1 MVVGITTAS
10 VTNSQGLGFAIPSD
24 TISRE
29 LPSLVT
35 NGGYNKHPYFGV
47 QVVDMNYGLSQAM
60 QTNVTSGVLIEH
72 ILPDGPASKAGLR
85 GGTQQVTIEQQD
97 YIIGG
102 DIITTING
110 HKIVNYDSFSAY
122 LEENATSGQT
132 IQVGIIRA
140 GNYMVLTVQLGTRPP
155 IQG

>member
-1 MVVGITTAS
+1 
-10 VTNSQGLGFAIPSD
+10 
-24 TISRE
+24 
-29 LPSLVT
+29 
-35 NGGYNKHPYFGV
+35 
-47 QVVDMNYGLSQAM
+47 
-60 QTNVTSGVLIEH
+60 LIEH
-72 ILPDGPASKAGLR
+72 VLPDGPASQAGLR

-102 DIITTING
+102 DIITTIND

-140 GNYMVLTVQLGTRPP
+140 GNYMILTVQLGTRPP
-155 IQG
+155 ILG